1 MSESELLGP
10 TAWGAPCGRA
20 VLKASAEDFQVNEV
34 LDIPLSGSGEHLW
47 LWLEK
52 RELNTEEAVRILSKA
67 LGVAQRQISYAG
79 LKDRMALTRQWISL
93 HLPGREL
100 DVTAFSHPQL
110 RVLQAVRHSRKLQ
123 RGAHSANGF
132 VLQLSRFS
140 GDAAALAQRLQQIA
154 VAGVPNYY
162 GPQRFG
168 HAGQNV
174 LQARHYAQLAQLPE
188 RRNLR
193 SRLLSSARSL
203 LFNRI
208 LAQRVAAGS
217 WNRAVPGD
225 ALSFTQSRS
234 FFMAGDAQCDDP
246 RLAELDLHA
255 TAALWGAGELP
266 VQGETRALELAVA
279 AGEPDLCRWLEQA
292 GLQQERRILRLP
304 VQALRWSWPQT
315 DCLQLEFVLPTGCFA
330 TAVVRE
336 LVELTPVEGADLNA
350 NPDCQ

>member
-1 MSESELLGP
+1 MNEAELLGP
-10 TAWGAPCGRA
+10 VAWGAPCGRA

-67 LGVAQRQISYAG
+67 LGVPQRQISYAG

-100 DVTAFSHPQL
+100 DVTAFAHPQL
-110 RVLQAVRHSRKLQ
+110 RILQAVRHSRKLQ

-132 VLQLSRFS
+132 VLQLSSFS
-140 GDAAALAQRLQQIA
+140 GDVAAVEQRLQQIA

-168 HAGQNV
+168 HDGQNV
-174 LQARHYAQLAQLPE
+174 LQARHYAAQGQLPE

-203 LFNRI
+203 LFNRM

-225 ALSFTQSRS
+225 ALSFTRSRS
-234 FFMAGDAQCDDP
+234 FFMAGDAECNDP
-246 RLAELDLHA
+246 RLAELDLHP
-255 TAALWGAGELP
+255 TAALWGEGELP
-266 VQGETRALELAVA
+266 VQGEIRALELAVA
-279 AGEPDLCRWLEQA
+279 AAEPDLCRWLEQA
-292 GLQQERRILRLP
+292 GLKQERRIVRLP
-304 VQALRWSWPQT
+304 VQNLSWSWPQA
-315 DCLQLEFVLPTGCFA
+315 DCLHLEFVLPTGCFA
-330 TAVVRE
+330 TVVVRE
-336 LVELTPVEGADLNA
+336 LVELMPVEGAD
-350 NPDCQ
+350 

>member
-1 MSESELLGP
+1 MTEAQLLGP
-10 TAWGAPCGRA
+10 TAWGKACGQA
-20 VLKASAEDFQVNEV
+20 VLKASADDFQVDEV
-34 LDIPLSGSGEHLW
+34 LDIPLSGAGEHLW

-52 RELNTEEAVRILSKA
+52 REINTEEAVRILSKA

-100 DVTAFSHPQL
+100 DVTGVEHPQL
-110 RVLQAVRHSRKLQ
+110 KILKAVRHSRKLQ

-132 VLQLSRFS
+132 RLCLRHFT
-140 GDAAALAQRLQQIA
+140 GDPQTVEQRLQQIA

-174 LQARHYAQLAQLPE
+174 EQALHYAQLNQLPE

-193 SRLLSSARSL
+193 SRLLSTGRSL
-203 LFNRI
+203 LFNRM

-217 WNRAVPGD
+217 WNRAMPGD

-234 FFMAGDAQCDDP
+234 FFLAGDAECSDP
-246 RLAELDLHA
+246 RLAALDLHP
-255 TAALWGAGELP
+255 TAALWGMGELQ
-266 VQGETRALELAVA
+266 VSGDTLALEQAVA
-279 AGEPDLCRWLEQA
+279 AQEPALCGWLEQA
-292 GLQQERRILRLP
+292 GLKQERRILRLP
-304 VQALRWSWPQT
+304 VQSLSWCWLQP

-336 LVELTPVEGADLNA
+336 LVELIPVEGAETHA

>member
-234 FFMAGDAQCDDP
+234 FFMAGDAECDDP